1 LGRATI
7 FLNDAYND
15 GREIKIKIKEINSN
29 YSHEFNFKAPG
40 NLYFGQLEKNPLIT
54 SIISLLVLFT
64 LFLIYKK
71 LRTTHRLKKIKLLDE
86 KQKQEQIQEKQ
97 QTEILKQQNEIA
109 SLKELEQKRLNNLE
123 KAELLKEKKFLEEK
137 LIKEM
142 ITLGNFPVLKF
153 IDSKN
158 SNSFEINRPEISI
171 GRDESNDI
179 HISNPNISRKHFTIY
194 FESSN
199 YIIKDNNSTNG
210 MIINGHK
217 LKKSTLKN
225 GDVIEIADATFTF
238 YQ

>member
-1 LGRATI
+1 
-7 FLNDAYND
+7 
-15 GREIKIKIKEINSN
+15 
-29 YSHEFNFKAPG
+29 
-40 NLYFGQLEKNPLIT
+40 
-54 SIISLLVLFT
+54 
-64 LFLIYKK
+64 
-71 LRTTHRLKKIKLLDE
+71 LDE
-86 KQKQEQIQEKQ
+86 KQNQIQIQEKQ
-97 QTEILKQQNEIA
+97 QSEILKQQNEIA
-109 SLKELEQKRLNNLE
+109 SLKELEQKRLNDLD
-123 KAELLKEKKFLEEK
+123 KAKLLKEKKNLEEK

-158 SNSFEINRPEISI
+158 SNSFEINRPKISV